1 MIPSILHQ
9 TWKTDQIP
17 ERFQPWVDSWA
28 RYNPGWTR
36 MFWNDRTLL
45 DFVGQHY
52 PDFLDT
58 FCSYPAGIFRA
69 DAGRYLLLRHFGG
82 VYADLDCECVAPFD
96 PIMGEDRI
104 VLCTEPREHEAA
116 HIHQRGLPH
125 LLFNGT
131 IASPTKHPFW
141 NHVVDCMLHSA
152 HSGEVLDATGPCL
165 LTSAQVS
172 YPDQRSLVVY
182 PPKLFAPLDHD
193 GKLDP
198 SPANEAVQ
206 SLSVHHWAATWV
218 GKPSGRKLLRS
229 VKKRYYR
236 AKYYLTRGAQSDERE
251 LQDKIDREIIH
262 SPAPAGGNIA
272 ILVPLRDA
280 AEHIVPFLNLVA
292 SLDYPSERIKLVF
305 CEGDSKDDSWERLQA
320 AVVPVRARYRDIV
333 LLQKGLGT
341 KLDRLKRH
349 KPRFQRERRSGLARV
364 RNHIVRHGLD
374 ESDDWALWID
384 IDVWKFPP
392 DILQTLLS
400 TGNRIVTPNCVKVT
414 GGPSFD
420 RNNFLTIWVKKDYQ
434 YYRWVKDGLY
444 QPPSDFWG
452 RLHLSDLRHL
462 DKVELHGVGGT
473 MLLVDASLHRAG
485 LIFPEKPYK
494 DLVETEGLGV
504 LARDVGVPAVGLPK
518 VEIFHVPW

>member
-28 RYNPGWTR
+28 KYNPGWTR

-69 DAGRYLLLRHFGG
+69 DAGRYLLLHHFGG

-96 PIMGEDRI
+96 PIMSEDRI
-104 VLCTEPREHEAA
+104 VLCTEPKEHEAA
-116 HIHQRGLPH
+116 QIYQRGLPH

-131 IASPTKHPFW
+131 IASPAKHPFW

-165 LTSAQVS
+165 LTSAHMS

-193 GKLDP
+193 GKLDS

-218 GKPSGRKLLRS
+218 GKPSGREVVAVRQETVLSRQILSDARRPERRAGTAGQDRS
-229 VKKRYYR
+229 RDHPQSR
-236 AKYYLTRGAQSDERE
+236 PGGREHRHTGSLTRLSTARFS
-251 LQDKIDREIIH
+251 
-262 SPAPAGGNIA
+262 
-272 ILVPLRDA
+272 
-280 AEHIVPFLNLVA
+280 NLVA

-341 KLDRLKRH
+341 KLDRVKRH
-349 KPRFQRERRSGLARV
+349 KPRFQRERRSGLAKI

-434 YYRWVKDGLY
+434 YYRSVKDGLY

-452 RLHLSDLRHL
+452 RLHLPTCAISTRS
-462 DKVELHGVGGT
+462 KCT
-473 MLLVDASLHRAG
+473 ASEAPCFRSTRLCIARACSSRKSPTR
-485 LIFPEKPYK
+485 IWSKQR
-494 DLVETEGLGV
+494 V
-504 LARDVGVPAVGLPK
+504 LAFWRAMSGVPAVGLPK